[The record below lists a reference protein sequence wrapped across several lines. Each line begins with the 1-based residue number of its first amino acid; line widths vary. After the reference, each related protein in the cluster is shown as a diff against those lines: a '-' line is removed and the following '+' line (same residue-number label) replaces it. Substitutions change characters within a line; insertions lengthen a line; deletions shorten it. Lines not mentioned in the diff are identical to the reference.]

1 MKKVLLLAVMA
12 VPAFVTYGQKKK
24 HKSEPE
30 QLPPPRVWIANIPA
44 YSTTYDMIMANPTL
58 ITDSV
63 GCKVSLF
70 SISLSAPGEPFYGPM
85 HCVGNT
91 MNEMQKGAIERWK
104 DKKNITLHIQDIHL
118 NCHETD
124 ATSPALR
131 YTYNEEK
138 K

>member
-1 MKKVLLLAVMA
+1 MKKTLLLAA
-12 VPAFVTYGQKKK
+12 LALPALLSYGQKKK
-24 HKSEPE
+24 NQKEPD
-30 QLPPPRVWIANIPA
+30 QLPPPRVWIANIPS
-44 YSTTYDMIMANPTL
+44 YNTTYDLIMANPTL

-70 SISLSAPGEPFYGPM
+70 SISLTAPGEPFYGPL

-91 MNEMQKGAIERWK
+91 MNEMQKGALERWK
-104 DKKNITLHIQDIHL
+104 DKKNVTMHIQDIHL

-131 YTYNEEK
+131 YMYNEEK
-138 K
+138 Q